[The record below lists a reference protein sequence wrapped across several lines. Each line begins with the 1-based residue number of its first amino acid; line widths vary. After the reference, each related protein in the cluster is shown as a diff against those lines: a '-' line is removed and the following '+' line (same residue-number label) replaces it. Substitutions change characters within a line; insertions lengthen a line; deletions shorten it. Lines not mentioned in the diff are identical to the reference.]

1 MEKEVQSSLY
11 NEFDPEIQDML
22 KEAEGFGIKISDVK
36 QFIAWINYKVSEAKD
51 LEIVHLKLREAHY
64 DLKTADKLITEESK
78 KSQTVET
85 SETALKKVKKLSVNI
100 KEKERIK
107 KKNQMIG
114 YIFTAAVVSGVGFYV
129 ARLMGDVTSELNIGM
144 MGDMSGFFTIFVT
157 ASWFTGI
164 IAAVITVA
172 LLAKFFY
179 DYNKYKN
186 IKKEA
191 KKNA

>member
-11 NEFDPEIQDML
+11 NEFDPDIQDML

-36 QFIAWINYKVSEAKD
+36 QFIAWINYKVSEAKGLD
-51 LEIVHLKLREAHY
+51 IVHQKLREAHY
-64 DLKTADKLITEESK
+64 DLKTADRLITEETK
-78 KSQTVET
+78 KSKTVET
-85 SETALKKVKKLSVNI
+85 SETALKKVTKLSTNI
-100 KEKERIK
+100 KEKERIQ

-129 ARLMGDVTSELNIGM
+129 ARLMGDVTSEINIGM
-144 MGDMSGFFTIFVT
+144 MGDMSAFFTMFVT
-157 ASWFTGI
+157 GSWFVGI

-191 KKNA
+191 EKNE